1 MPNGPPSLSR
11 DIGRIWASNSPL
23 YLGICPVACQLGG
36 ETGKP
41 PRKRGFQPPASQ
53 PRRPEQRASELPV
66 FPGKLPG
73 AEGAL
78 ESRNVWLP
86 LRQPREP
93 SGERAGRAAMAVAP
107 ALKHWRTTLERVEKF
122 VSPLYFA
129 DCNLRGRWAPWPWGS
144 RRAAGREGARLH
156 PAAGP
161 RAERGWPGAR
171 AHRPLPPRL
180 FGDSCPVAALSS
192 FLTPERLPYQEA
204 VQQDFRPAHVGD
216 SFGPTWVTPEQGGTG
231 GRKGGVPSWLAD
243 FLGPPHL
250 HCQTS
255 ALDSL
260 WRQGSTSAG
269 SSSLVSQCSWGSFH
283 FILPVPGHPRDR
295 AQTLDSAAFPH
306 LASHPVVLFLWI
318 KAEYHVTD
326 TADTRRK
333 SQAPADPEAKEECR
347 G

>member
-1 MPNGPPSLSR
+1 MLCG
-11 DIGRIWASNSPL
+11 
-23 YLGICPVACQLGG
+23 
-36 ETGKP
+36 
-41 PRKRGFQPPASQ
+41 
-53 PRRPEQRASELPV
+53 
-66 FPGKLPG
+66 
-73 AEGAL
+73 
-78 ESRNVWLP
+78 
-86 LRQPREP
+86 
-93 SGERAGRAAMAVAP
+93 
-107 ALKHWRTTLERVEKF
+107 
-122 VSPLYFA
+122 
-129 DCNLRGRWAPWPWGS
+129 
-144 RRAAGREGARLH
+144 AAGREGARLH

-260 WRQGSTSAG
+260 WRQGGTSAG

-283 FILPVPGHPRDR
+283 FILPVPGHPLREG
-295 AQTLDSAAFPH
+295 TLGTGHRPLILPLSPTLLH
-306 LASHPVVLFLWI
+306 ILLFCSCGSKQNI
-318 KAEYHVTD
+318 M
-326 TADTRRK
+326 
-333 SQAPADPEAKEECR
+333 
-347 G
+347 